1 LTPTEYEKLVEEI
14 AKGIIKSAPN
24 LEHLVIGSGRKN
36 KITGASGYSHQ
47 IDLSLHESGRLFL
60 IECKRW
66 ARNIGVAEVL
76 VLAGRRNDIAER
88 FSSESVVPIMVSMRK
103 ASSGARKL
111 AGHFGISLEIAI
123 SASKFGLRIGRYIH
137 HGVQES
143 MGISDDAGIE
153 VTRKGVILN
162 E

>member
-88 FSSESVVPIMVSMRK
+88 FSSESVNTNNGFYAESI
-103 ASSGARKL
+103 
-111 AGHFGISLEIAI
+111 IWCTE
-123 SASKFGLRIGRYIH
+123 IGRAFWDLLRNCNICLKVWPTYWEVYPSWRTRVYGYI
-137 HGVQES
+137 G
-143 MGISDDAGIE
+143 
-153 VTRKGVILN
+153 
-162 E
+162 